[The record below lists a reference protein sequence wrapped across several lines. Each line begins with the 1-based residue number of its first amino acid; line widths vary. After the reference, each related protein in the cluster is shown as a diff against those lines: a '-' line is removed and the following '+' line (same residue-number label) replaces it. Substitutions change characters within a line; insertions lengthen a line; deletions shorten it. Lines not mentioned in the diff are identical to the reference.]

1 MNSSGASGGMA
12 PPAINPPAEGAPAEN
27 AKRGGLRT
35 RILSA
40 LALAPVALGLTY
52 LGGAAFNGAL
62 LIVAVLM
69 AHEWNR
75 LCCGGEAAT
84 GVIVAVAV
92 LAGVGVAAA
101 GRAEIA
107 LGVTVLSAGLALA
120 VTGSLFGSPQR
131 RPLWLVA
138 GVVYIALPCI
148 AVIWLRAAPETGLAI
163 ILWLFAVI
171 WATDIGAYFAGR
183 GIGGPKLAPR
193 ISPKKTWA
201 GLAGGMIAAGL
212 VGAATAA
219 VLGWPNAPALIAF
232 SMGLAVVSQGGDLAE
247 SAIKR
252 KFKVKDS
259 GRLIPGHGGLL
270 DRLDGLM
277 AAAPAVAAVALM
289 GGEGVL
295 AWR

>member
-1 MNSSGASGGMA
+1 MA
-12 PPAINPPAEGAPAEN
+12 PPAVNPSANGAPAEN
-27 AKRGGLRT
+27 TKSGGLRT

-40 LALAPVALGLTY
+40 LVLAPVALGLVY

-62 LIVAVLM
+62 LIIAVLM

-75 LCCGGEAAT
+75 LCCGGAAAT
-84 GVIVAVAV
+84 GVILAVAV
-92 LAGVGVAAA
+92 LTGVGVAAA

-120 VTGSLFGSPQR
+120 VTGALFGSSLR
-131 RPLWLVA
+131 RPLWLAA
-138 GVVYIALPCI
+138 GVAYIALPFI
-148 AVIWLRAAPETGLAI
+148 AVIWLRAAPQTGLAI
-163 ILWLFAVI
+163 ILWLLAVI

-219 VLGWPNAPALIAF
+219 LLGWPNAPALVAL
-232 SMGLAVVSQGGDLAE
+232 SVGLAVVSQGGDLAE

-277 AAAPAVAAVALM
+277 AAAPAVAAVALV
-289 GGEGVL
+289 GGDGVL

>member
-1 MNSSGASGGMA
+1 MA
-12 PPAINPPAEGAPAEN
+12 PPAVNPSANGTPAEN
-27 AKRGGLRT
+27 AKSGGLRT

-40 LALAPVALGLTY
+40 LVLAPVALGLAY

-62 LIVAVLM
+62 LIIAVLM

-75 LCCGGEAAT
+75 LCCGGAAAT
-84 GVIVAVAV
+84 GVILAVAV

-120 VTGSLFGSPQR
+120 VTGVLFGSSPR
-131 RPLWLVA
+131 RPLWLAA
-138 GVVYIALPCI
+138 GVAYIALPFI
-148 AVIWLRAAPETGLAI
+148 AVIWLRAAPQTGLAI
-163 ILWLFAVI
+163 ILWLLAVI

-219 VLGWPNAPALIAF
+219 LLGWPNAPALVALSVGI
-232 SMGLAVVSQGGDLAE
+232 AVVSQGGDLAE

-289 GGEGVL
+289 MDGDGVL